1 MCGRYDEQPMRPF
14 ALFASLAFAATSALA
29 GLQQEIGSAITA
41 AGYQARVVSVA
52 VLDCDSGS
60 LVAGIASS
68 TPRIPASNQKLLT
81 SGLAA
86 RELGRDFQFQT
97 QLLQRGNDLIV
108 AGDGDPALGDEVLL
122 ADMRL
127 PDGSKL
133 TATGLLDIWAN
144 AAKEAGVTHVDSLI
158 VDDRVFDRD
167 WRAAGWPTDQ
177 LQWWYCAPLS
187 GLNFSCN
194 TITFRIKPGDGRVAV
209 HSSPPWGGA
218 RVVNKLK
225 SAKSGHVVHAAHDQL
240 RGEIELKGKIVKDAT
255 LELCVESPP
264 TSFGLML
271 ADRLTRVGITVD
283 RVRLA
288 AAEDPPPAG
297 TPVAPAIVTSL
308 ETVMRRCNH
317 DSYNLYA
324 DAMLKRIAHERTGR
338 PGSWKEGSRILTRAV
353 ELVTGTDTGLQI
365 ADGGGMSRLNS
376 ISARTMTQWLCSFD
390 SSNANDAFFI
400 NSISRPGEGKL
411 AKRFKSVDLHG
422 AEVRA
427 KTGYIRDVY
436 TMSGYVTCNDG
447 KRYAFSILINGAR
460 GNRNPKSLQERIVAI
475 IAAQGC

>member
-41 AGYQARVVSVA
+41 AGYEARVVSVA

-108 AGDGDPALGDEVLL
+108 AGDGDPALGDKVLL

-177 LQWWYCAPLS
+177 LQWWYCAPVS

-194 TITFRIKPGDGRVAV
+194 TITFRMKLGNGRVAV

-225 SAKSGHVVHAAHDQL
+225 PAKSGHVVRAAHDQL

-297 TPVAPAIVTSL
+297 TPVAPSIVTSL
-308 ETVMRRCNH
+308 ETVMRRCNY

-353 ELVTGTDTGLQI
+353 ELVTGTEI
-365 ADGGGMSRLNS
+365 ADGCGMSRLNS

-411 AKRFKSVDLHG
+411 AQRFKSVDLHG

-427 KTGYIRDVY
+427 KTGHIRDVY

-447 KRYAFSILINGAR
+447 TRYAFSILINGAR
-460 GNRNPKSLQERIVAI
+460 GIRDPKLLQERIVAI